1 MHRCLYAGT
10 LAVPSETKADLASAG
25 IELVVNPHGRA
36 LSEDDLISLLGD
48 FDAVLAGPE
57 RYSAGVISSS
67 ERLRIIA
74 RTGVGYDK
82 VDVNAATQNHVY
94 VTWTPVPELASS
106 VADMAV
112 GLMLALVKRIPQ
124 LNEEVREGRWERQ
137 RWSTEVGDLRGH
149 TLGLLG
155 LGRIGSEVAARAK
168 TFGMRVIYYDVVRM
182 EQRER
187 ELSIEYVP
195 LEQLLARSDVLSI
208 HAPLTPETKNIIDHA
223 ALEKMKPTAFL
234 VNTSRGELV
243 DEKALAEALRSK
255 RLAGAG
261 LDVLSQEPPTA
272 GHVFYKL
279 GEDLPNLILTGH
291 VAFGKDTFGAMVAAA
306 CEDVKRALRGETP
319 RYLLNPGV
327 TPKP

>member
-10 LAVPSETKADLASAG
+10 LVLPSETKSNLASAG

-36 LSEDDLISLLGD
+36 LTESDLISLLGD
-48 FDAVLAGPE
+48 CDAVLAGPE
-57 RYSAGVISSS
+57 RYSAEVISSS
-67 ERLRIIA
+67 KRLRIIA

-82 VDVNAATQNHVY
+82 VDVNAATENHVY

-106 VADMAV
+106 IADMAM
-112 GLMLALVKRIPQ
+112 GLVLALVKRIPR
-124 LNEEVREGRWERQ
+124 LNAEVREGRWERQ

-149 TLGLLG
+149 TMGLLG

-168 TFGMRVIYYDVVRM
+168 TFGMKVIYYDVVRM
-182 EQRER
+182 EQREK

-195 LEQLLARSDVLSI
+195 LETLLVQSDVLSI
-208 HAPLTPETKNIIDHA
+208 HAPLTPETRNIIGRA

-243 DEKALAEALRSK
+243 DENALADALRAN

-261 LDVLSQEPPTA
+261 LDVLSQEPPIA

-279 GEDLPNLILTGH
+279 GDGLPNLILTGH
-291 VAFGKDTFGAMVAAA
+291 VAFGRDTFGAMVAAA
-306 CEDVKRALRGETP
+306 CDDVKRALRGETP